1 MPEWLKG
8 TGCKP
13 VGYAYLGSNPSAPT
27 ISACVA
33 QSVEHFVGNE
43 EVTGSSPVGAT
54 IFGCNTAYGTCVVS
68 GLVTLKGTIHSLL
81 GQTNQV
87 AGMCKSM
94 MMMIRRLTSVA
105 IRFDA
110 WEETRVQR

>member
-1 MPEWLKG
+1 M
-8 TGCKP
+8 
-13 VGYAYLGSNPSAPT
+13 
-27 ISACVA
+27 
-33 QSVEHFVGNE
+33 
-43 EVTGSSPVGAT
+43 
-54 IFGCNTAYGTCVVS
+54 
-68 GLVTLKGTIHSLL
+68 L

-94 MMMIRRLTSVA
+94 MMLIRRLTSVA